1 VLTKPYPRP
10 ESRSAQ
16 IATVIGVGVFIA
28 LFLLLFKPFG
38 LHEDYPNRF
47 LTILGYGAITS
58 IVLGVM
64 SLLLPLAFPKWF
76 EEGHWTVGKEM
87 LMSSTTVF
95 MIGLSNA
102 MYTASVFGWPLS
114 ANLIINFQIITIIVG
129 VIPMSFLV
137 LLRYRQQ
144 SVVYD
149 RGANALNNR
158 ITEQPNN
165 RVTEQSNNR
174 ITEQPH
180 SFDSSRLADQLSSHL
195 ADKLSSL
202 LAIEAADNYVTEFW
216 EGQRGVRQNLVRATM
231 KMMEERPG
239 LPPTMM
245 RCHRS
250 WLVNLDHVE
259 RVTGNAQGYRLHLPF
274 GLEIPVARTRSAEL
288 ERRLPHHSP
297 LRPK

>member
-1 VLTKPYPRP
+1 MLKKPYPRP
-10 ESRSAQ
+10 ESRTSQ

-38 LHEDYPNRF
+38 LHEDYPNRL

-102 MYTASVFGWPLS
+102 MYTASVFGWSLS

-158 ITEQPNN
+158 ITEQPNL
-165 RVTEQSNNR
+165 
-174 ITEQPH
+174 
-180 SFDSSRLADQLSSHL
+180 FDSSRLADQ
-195 ADKLSSL
+195 LSSL
-202 LAIEAADNYVTEFW
+202 LAIEAADNYVTEYW
-216 EGQRGVRQNLVRATM
+216 EGPRGVRQNLVRATM

>member
-1 VLTKPYPRP
+1 MSVLSKPFPRP
-10 ESRSAQ
+10 ESRTSQ

-64 SLLLPLAFPKWF
+64 SLLLPLAFPRWF

-165 RVTEQSNNR
+165 R
-174 ITEQPH
+174 ITEQPNAEEE
-180 SFDSSRLADQLSSHL
+180 SSRL

-216 EGQRGVRQNLVRATM
+216 EGPRGVRQNLVRATM